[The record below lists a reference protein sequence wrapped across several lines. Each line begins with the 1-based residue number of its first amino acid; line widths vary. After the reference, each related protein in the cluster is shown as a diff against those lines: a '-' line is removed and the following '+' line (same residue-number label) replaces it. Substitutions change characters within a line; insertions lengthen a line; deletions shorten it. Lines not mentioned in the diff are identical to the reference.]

1 MRGENMKDDLEIIK
15 QIYKDADM
23 SIASLTTLL
32 TDLEDK
38 DNKIKGTIKNIK
50 EGYQR
55 YKDMAQKIL
64 KKEKVELESNSF
76 MTKMMANMGIKKE
89 VKSDN
94 SDASIAD
101 MLIKGILMGETDIDK
116 KLKSFEKIDKKVE
129 KMATDFK
136 EFQEDNIKALKEHL

>member
-1 MRGENMKDDLEIIK
+1 MKDDLEIIK

-23 SIASLTTLL
+23 SIASLTSLL

>member
-1 MRGENMKDDLEIIK
+1 MKDNLEIIK

>member
-1 MRGENMKDDLEIIK
+1 MKDDLEIIK

-23 SIASLTTLL
+23 SITSLTTLL

-64 KKEKVELESNSF
+64 KKEKVELENNSF

-116 KLKSFEKIDKKVE
+116 KLKSFEKVDKKIE
-129 KMATDFK
+129 KIATDFK

>member
-1 MRGENMKDDLEIIK
+1 MKDDLEIIK

-38 DNKIKGTIKNIK
+38 DNKIKGKIKNIK

>member
-1 MRGENMKDDLEIIK
+1 MKDDLEIIK

-32 TDLEDK
+32 SDLEDK

>member
-38 DNKIKGTIKNIK
+38 DNKIRGTIKNIK

>member
-1 MRGENMKDDLEIIK
+1 
-15 QIYKDADM
+15 
-23 SIASLTTLL
+23 
-32 TDLEDK
+32 
-38 DNKIKGTIKNIK
+38 
-50 EGYQR
+50 
-55 YKDMAQKIL
+55 MAQKIL

>member
-1 MRGENMKDDLEIIK
+1 MKDDLEIIK

>member
-1 MRGENMKDDLEIIK
+1 MKDDLEIIK

-129 KMATDFK
+129 KMATDFI

>member
-1 MRGENMKDDLEIIK
+1 MKDDLEIIK

-64 KKEKVELESNSF
+64 KR
-76 MTKMMANMGIKKE
+76 KK
-89 VKSDN
+89 
-94 SDASIAD
+94 
-101 MLIKGILMGETDIDK
+101 
-116 KLKSFEKIDKKVE
+116 
-129 KMATDFK
+129 
-136 EFQEDNIKALKEHL
+136 

>member
-1 MRGENMKDDLEIIK
+1 MKDDLEIIK
-15 QIYKDADM
+15 QIYKDAEM

>member
-1 MRGENMKDDLEIIK
+1 MKDDLEIIK

-116 KLKSFEKIDKKVE
+116 KLKSFEKNNKKVE